1 MSLKIEIV
9 SAARGQIVTLD
20 LKVAPGSTVASVL
33 EASGLMADPEV
44 AACVNAGR
52 VGIFGK
58 LTALS
63 RIVDGDERIEIYRA
77 LSADPKEVRRARART
92 P

>member
-1 MSLKIEIV
+1 MSFNIEIV

-20 LKVAPGSTVASVL
+20 VRVAAGSTVASVL
-33 EASGLMADPEV
+33 AASGLMEDAEV
-44 AACVNAGR
+44 LACVNAGR

-63 RIVDGDERIEIYRA
+63 RIIDTNERIEIYRA